1 MKGDSDLLSS
11 DLFVKCLEGKDLSE
25 LPIESR
31 ICLLNGILAVF
42 DVPDLIADREE
53 EEKCFLVDCL
63 GRHLIL
69 LMPRLI
75 EVNFI
80 KVSKNDI

>member
-1 MKGDSDLLSS
+1 MQTTKYLIGMDPERDTDLPSS
-11 DLFVKCLEGKDLSE
+11 NLLVKCLEGKDLSK

-42 DVPDLIADREE
+42 DVPDLIADGE

-63 GRHLIL
+63 GRQLIH
-69 LMPRLI
+69 LMPR
-75 EVNFI
+75 
-80 KVSKNDI
+80 